1 MKKLFLYIIALLS
14 VAGFNS
20 CTDKDS
26 ANDPNGQMFRTMF
39 RQNDNTGKGDNDPY
53 NCVIVDRN
61 TAHLYWYTVD
71 DCYGYEIKWA
81 VQNYVAN
88 GKVAWEETEAGLDGR
103 SLSGKMVIPD
113 PKQYDVE
120 IPNLNYQTDYRFAIR
135 VLHSSDPNDP
145 QNSEWYGYGDGRQWA
160 EYLGLQT
167 AARYEV
173 PSILQISD
181 ITKTSMRINLN
192 RSAKGYTDEQMQGF
206 KEHFKVIEEGQ
217 GEEKVT
223 YFKVDYLTITPNA
236 ASPSA
241 TVPAGFD
248 KYKITDADW
257 ARGYIDVQGFSENSV
272 YNIDVWDESIQVK
285 VDANYNAM
293 MKRTKG
299 DPGPPILV
307 KHEVTSIDTI
317 GDNTYDISEYKSMKL
332 DNIFKA
338 YLESM
343 TLAENQVFYLEGG
356 KAYHFT
362 SNPNLY
368 KGVTFRTN
376 PEDVAKG
383 LRATLYLSGMTKTGT
398 TVNTSNFMLG
408 RQPQSG
414 ENSSIAIDI
423 DSIRFCD
430 LDINVPLATNYG
442 HQTEQLGNA
451 SGNYFMNMYSNGMG
465 INVTL
470 LEWDNCTFQGL
481 IRGFMRVQGSND
493 FNVHNMKLTNCKFY
507 NCGYYATTGG
517 DYCYIYSD
525 CNGKPKS
532 TLLENLEIANNVF
545 YDCPK
550 GPLVTDAN
558 RNVVWASDN
567 IWHINIHHNTF
578 VNWSTRGNQPIVNLR
593 YPAGGSEITFK
604 DNLLILTKDAKDV
617 NRTLNFQGCDIRTI
631 QGGDGSGFVTFDIQ
645 NNWSTN
651 DNLTAGQ
658 IFSAGA
664 FSASSNAPG
673 KFVKN
678 GSATNIAGAEELDVH
693 VDDISAVD
701 LMVSPNPEN
710 MIGASANHLDH
721 HTSKGINGLY
731 YQQTDKVL
739 NSNIYKKNVGAAFL
753 RNGAPASAKARA
765 FAARMFGK

>member
-1 MKKLFLYIIALLS
+1 MLLS
-14 VAGFNS
+14 AFGFTA
-20 CTDKDS
+20 CTDD
-26 ANDPNGQMFRTMF
+26 ANEGNPNGQMFRTMF

-53 NCVIVDRN
+53 NCVVVNLN

-71 DCYGYEIKWA
+71 NCAGYEIKWA

-88 GKVAWEETEAGLDGR
+88 GQDAWEETEAGVDGK
-103 SLSGKMVIPD
+103 SLSGKMIISD
-113 PKQYDVE
+113 PNQFDVE

-135 VLHSSDPNDP
+135 VLHSLDPNDP
-145 QNSEWYGYGDGRQWA
+145 KNSEWYGYGNGRQWA

-167 AARYEV
+167 SARYEV

-192 RSAKGYTDEQMQGF
+192 RSISGYTDQQMQGF
-206 KEHFKVIEEGQ
+206 NEHFTNDGKN
-217 GEEKVT
+217 
-223 YFKVDYLTITPNA
+223 FKVDYLTITPNA
-236 ASPSA
+236 ASPNA
-241 TVPAGFD
+241 KVPAGYE
-248 KYKITDADW
+248 KYTITEADW
-257 ARGYIDVQGFSENSV
+257 ARGYIDVEGFSENSV
-272 YNIDVWDESIQVK
+272 YNIDVWDESIAIK

-299 DPGPPILV
+299 DPGPPILI
-307 KHEVTSIDTI
+307 KHEVTAVDTI
-317 GDNTYDISEYKSMKL
+317 GENTYDISQYQSMKL

-343 TLAENQVFYLEGG
+343 TLAENQVYYLEGG

-383 LRATLYLSGMTKTGT
+383 LRAKLYLSGMTKTGT
-398 TVNTSNFMLG
+398 AVNCANFMLG

-423 DSIRFCD
+423 DSIRFID
-430 LDINVPLATNYG
+430 LDIDVPLATNFG

-481 IRGFMRVQGSND
+481 IRGFFRVQGAND
-493 FNVHNMKLTNCKFY
+493 FNVHNLKLNNCKFF
-507 NCGYYATTGG
+507 NCGYYSTGGG
-517 DYCYIYSD
+517 DYCYIYND

-532 TLLENLEIANNVF
+532 SLLENVEISNNVF

-578 VNWSTRGNQPIVNLR
+578 VNWSTRSNQPIVNLR
-593 YPAGGSEITFK
+593 YPPGGSQVTFK
-604 DNLLILTKDAKDV
+604 DNLIVLTKDPRDE
-617 NRTLNFQGCDIRTI
+617 NRTMFCQGCDIRTI
-631 QGGDGSGFVTFDIQ
+631 QGGDGTGKIHFDIQ

-651 DNLTAGQ
+651 DNLTGNEV
-658 IFSAGA
+658 FTTGA
-664 FSASSNAPG
+664 FTSTSNAPG
-673 KFVKN
+673 KFLKN
-678 GSATNIAGAEELDVH
+678 GSADNVMG
-693 VDDISAVD
+693 VDGLTVQVDNISATE

-710 MIGASANHLDH
+710 MIGAEAGHLDH
-721 HTSKGINGLY
+721 HTSKGISGLY
-731 YQQTDKVL
+731 FQQTAAVM
-739 NSNIYKKNVGAAFL
+739 NSNIYKNNVGASIL
-753 RNGAPASAKARA
+753 RNPSAAKKARGQYRA
-765 FAARMFGK
+765 WR